1 MNIIA
6 RKPKPS
12 NFADNVEY
20 IVVDRGD
27 GQHMRYVSAS
37 ATPETLAH
45 GEWFW
50 GYYFQTVEEALA
62 HFNGR

>member
-6 RKPKPS
+6 RKPRTFVGDS
-12 NFADNVEY
+12 EY
-20 IVVDRGD
+20 IVVDRGN
-27 GQHMRYVSAS
+27 GEFVSAT
-37 ATPETLAH
+37 ATPHSLEH

-50 GYYFQTVEEALA
+50 GHYFPNLELAMA